1 MAQRAGHAVKTPAI
15 RYVAF
20 LRAINVGGHVVKMD
34 ALRRQ
39 FEALAFTNVETFIA
53 SGNVVFES
61 PSRDREALT
70 QAIEKRLLKAF
81 GYEVHTFIR
90 TCDEVAAIAGYEP
103 FSRKAVERC
112 GAFVVGFVT
121 APMSPALTKK
131 LMTLKTDVDDF
142 HVNGREVYWLCGSK
156 QSASTFSNAVFE
168 KTLGVRA
175 TFRGLNTVRR
185 MAARYAN
192 AAGRKP

>member
-1 MAQRAGHAVKTPAI
+1 MP

-34 ALRRQ
+34 ALRKQ
-39 FEALAFTNVETFIA
+39 FEALGFTNVATFIA

-61 PSRDREALT
+61 PSPDREALEKS
-70 QAIEKRLLKAF
+70 IEQRLLKTF

-90 TCDEVAAIAGYEP
+90 TCDEVAAIASYEP
-103 FSRKAVERC
+103 FTRNAVERC
-112 GAFVVGFVT
+112 GAFVVGFV
-121 APMSPALTKK
+121 AGPMSPALTRK
-131 LMTLKTDVDDF
+131 LMMLKSDVDDF
-142 HVNGREVYWLCGSK
+142 HVNGREVYWLCGTK
-156 QSASTFSNAVFE
+156 QSESTFSNAVFE

-185 MAARYAN
+185 MAARYAS
-192 AAGRKP
+192 AAGREP